1 MAHQK
6 HAKLTKPTGGK
17 WGRQE
22 IAILGAPCGEIKKL
36 TQELLPSLAD
46 EWRLVWVDADHQ
58 AGKPDRRSM
67 LAQGAIA
74 QLTNKISH
82 YELTHMAGRQWY
94 FNEADLVLVN
104 GNHFAAARQIA
115 WVHPKKSL
123 EKKLAKLTDVRLII
137 LEDEMEEVPAFLQ
150 EHLSTQPYPYKVVRR
165 SDQQAILAFF
175 RELLNNARPPLNG
188 LVLVGGR
195 STRMHTDKSQLS
207 YVAGKKHY
215 QHLAGL
221 MQPFCEQV
229 YVSVRDE
236 EQAQAYE
243 LPAITDKF
251 VGLGPFGG
259 ILSAFMHNPNTA
271 WLVLAVDLPL
281 IDTPTLTKLVEER
294 DIHKTATC
302 FIDPQ
307 EEFPEPLISIW
318 EPRAYPVMLDFLSKG
333 YSCPRKVLIN
343 SDIYLITERD
353 PKVLTNVNTPEEYRA
368 ITGHEV

>member
-22 IAILGAPCGEIKKL
+22 IAIMGAPCGEIKKL
-36 TQELLPSLAD
+36 TEEITTVLAQA
-46 EWRLVWVDADHQ
+46 WRLVWVDADHQ
-58 AGKPDRRSM
+58 AGEPDSSSM
-67 LAQGAIA
+67 LSKGAIA

-82 YELTHMAGRQWY
+82 YELTHATGHHWY

-104 GNHFAAARQIA
+104 GNHFTAAQQIA

-150 EHLSTQPYPYKVVRR
+150 EHLSTQPYKVIRR
-165 SDQQAILAFF
+165 RDWQGILSFF
-175 RELLNNARPPLNG
+175 KELLDSARPALNG

-195 STRMHTDKSQLS
+195 STRMQTDKSRLS

-215 QHLAGL
+215 QHLADL
-221 MQPFCEQV
+221 MQPFCQQI

-251 VGLGPFGG
+251 IGLGPYGG

-281 IDTPTLTKLVEER
+281 IDTPTLEKLTADR

-343 SDIYLITERD
+343 SDIHLITDRN
-353 PKVLTNVNTPEEYRA
+353 PKALTNVNTPEEYRA
-368 ITGHEV
+368 ITGHEL